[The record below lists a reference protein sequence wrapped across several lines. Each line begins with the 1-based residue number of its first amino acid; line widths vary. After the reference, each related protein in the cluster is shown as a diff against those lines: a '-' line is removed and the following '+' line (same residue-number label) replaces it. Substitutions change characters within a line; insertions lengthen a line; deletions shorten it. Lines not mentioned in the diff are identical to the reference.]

1 MNWNSLAPDVLALL
15 GLGLLAIGLA
25 AYDWRLAAIV
35 VGVLLLAVSMW
46 SAMRGGR

>member
-15 GLGLLAIGLA
+15 GLGLLATGLA

-35 VGVLLLAVSMW
+35 VGVLLLVMGVW
-46 SAMRGGR
+46 SAVRGGR